1 MENSKNFDVIIVG
14 GSYAGLSAAMSLGR
28 ALRKVLIID
37 SGQPCNQ
44 QTPHSHNFITHDGE
58 TPAHI
63 SALAKEQVAFYNTVT
78 FYKGLAVSAGKTEQ
92 GFNLT
97 SQNGDTFTA
106 KKLVFA
112 TGLKD
117 IMPNLPGFAECW
129 GISILH
135 CPYCHGYE
143 VRNVKTGL
151 LGNGDMGFELAK
163 LISNWTKEIIL
174 FTNGESTLTA
184 EQTTKLEEHNISIIQ
199 TEIKEFQHDQG
210 KIRNVILKDQT
221 EILVNAIY
229 ARPVF
234 VQHCTIPEDLGC
246 EITEQGFLKVDGFQ
260 RTTVAGVYACGDN
273 STFGR
278 AVSLA
283 VASGTATGAFVN
295 KDLIEEEF

>member
-1 MENSKNFDVIIVG
+1 MVNSKTFDVIIVG

-28 ALRKVLIID
+28 ALRQVLIID
-37 SGQPCNQ
+37 SGQPCNR

-58 TPAHI
+58 TPAQI
-63 SALAKEQVAFYNTVT
+63 SALAREQVARYSTVT
-78 FYKGLAVSAGKTEQ
+78 FYNGLAISAVKTEKR
-92 GFNLT
+92 FSLT
-97 SQNGDTFTA
+97 TQSGNTFSS

-117 IMPNLPGFAECW
+117 IMPDLPGFAECW

-143 VRNVKTGL
+143 VKNLKTGL
-151 LGNGDMGFELAK
+151 LGNGDTGFELVK
-163 LISNWTKEIIL
+163 LISNWTKDIVL
-174 FTNGESTLTA
+174 FTNGKSTLTI
-184 EQTTKLEEHNISIIQ
+184 EQTAKLEKRNIPIIQ
-199 TEIKEFQHDQG
+199 TEIQSFQHDQG
-210 KIRNVILKDQT
+210 KIRSVVLKDQT
-221 EILVNAIY
+221 EILVNAMY

-234 VQHCTIPEDLGC
+234 VQHCPIPVELGC
-246 EITEQGFLKVDGFQ
+246 EVTEPGFLKVDGFQ

-273 STFGR
+273 SIFGR

-295 KDLIEEEF
+295 KDLMEEEF